1 LRRDFA
7 LGPAGGRNVTGLPK
21 AGIDRSVVCAAV
33 ASYDAIKDLPL
44 EIDSYELEGLEF
56 HPPGTD
62 FDRLTTIIHL
72 RGGESEGLGEDVV
85 YDSLDHIAFQD
96 AGPVLELAG
105 KHTIGSF
112 SELLEA
118 LPLFPTPPEREVSV
132 NYRRWAFESA
142 ALDLALRQAGKSL
155 HEVVGREPRPV
166 TFVVSM
172 RLTPPGS
179 EEVSTIEPVRN
190 RLEIYPT
197 LRCKLDPTND
207 WTDELIAQ
215 LVETGAVDSLDL
227 KGQYKG
233 TPVDVETDPELYRKL
248 IEAFP
253 DAWLEDPD
261 VNEQTKTILDP
272 VADRVTWDAVI
283 HSVDDIK
290 GQPWPPKMV
299 NIKPSRFGPLHALF
313 AAYDYCD
320 ENGIGAYGGGQWE
333 LGPGRG
339 HIQYLASLFHPD
351 TPNDVAPSGYNTAG
365 TEPGLPSSPL
375 EPMPNETGFRW
386 GP

>member
-1 LRRDFA
+1 L
-7 LGPAGGRNVTGLPK
+7 
-21 AGIDRSVVCAAV
+21 S
-33 ASYDAIKDLPL
+33 SYDKIKYLPL
-44 EIDSYELEGLEF
+44 QIDSYELQGLEF
-56 HPPGTD
+56 HPEGAE
-62 FDRLTTIIHL
+62 FERLTTIIHL
-72 RGGESEGLGEDVV
+72 KGDGHEGLGEDVI
-85 YDSLDHIAFQD
+85 YDPLDHVAFQD
-96 AGPVLELAG
+96 AGPVLDLAG
-105 KHTIGSF
+105 EHTMASF
-112 SELLEA
+112 SELLAGLE
-118 LPLFPTPPEREVSV
+118 LFPTPPEREVSA

-142 ALDLALRQAGKSL
+142 ALDLALRQAGKPL
-155 HEVVGREPRPV
+155 HDVVGREPRPV

-179 EEVSTIEPVRN
+179 EEQSTIEPVRK
-190 RLEIYPT
+190 RLEVYPT
-197 LRCKLDPTND
+197 LRFKLDPTND

-233 TPVDVETDPELYRKL
+233 TPVDVDTDPELYRKL

-253 DAWLEDPD
+253 EAWLEDPD
-261 VNEQTKTILDP
+261 VNDETKPILDP

-283 HSVDDIK
+283 HSVADIK
-290 GQPWPPKMV
+290 GQPWQPKMV
-299 NIKPSRFGPLHALF
+299 NVKPSRFGPLHELF

-320 ENGIGAYGGGQWE
+320 ANGIGAYGGGQWE

-375 EPMPNETGFRW
+375 EPMTTETGFRW
-386 GP
+386 GE